1 MLEQSLRYVEIRV
14 VTEYRTTDAGQTPRY
29 THSHKHHTY
38 TVFEAMLR
46 ISLVM
51 QHVKCITLVY
61 PAVYPNAYHMND
73 SLLAV

>member
-1 MLEQSLRYVEIRV
+1 MGKNG
-14 VTEYRTTDAGQTPRY
+14 AGGELVSPC
-29 THSHKHHTY
+29 KHHTY

-51 QHVKCITLVY
+51 QHVKCIVLVY

-73 SLLAV
+73 SSLAV